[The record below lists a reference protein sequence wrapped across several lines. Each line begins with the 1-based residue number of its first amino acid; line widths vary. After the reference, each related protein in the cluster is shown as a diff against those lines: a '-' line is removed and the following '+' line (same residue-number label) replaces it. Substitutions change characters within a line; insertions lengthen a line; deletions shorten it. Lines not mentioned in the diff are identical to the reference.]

1 MLASGASL
9 FLGFGF
15 SFLPNFTPF
24 LAVLIFFTER
34 RALQKRDAAWLGAA
48 VLLALP
54 LALSGDIGPSLRDLS
69 QIVGAWL
76 LFRAFEVL
84 RRAAEPRLNTMM
96 LGIGLLVGL
105 AAVIIGGATQIESVQ
120 TSANLSQVLAWSSSP
135 ALFGHTV
142 LTLGVLI
149 AATVPKGILRAAALL
164 LSASGI
170 LLSGSREAAMAWLV
184 VVLILQMFVPL
195 RTLRGRAVEAGLLA
209 AMLALTVGVGSQ
221 YGFARLG
228 FLLDVAPARQ
238 STNLLHGTELPRGD
252 WWFTRGVDVESEQV
266 VLNGSEVS
274 RYIIRK
280 SAPEPWRRLQQ
291 VAELRP
297 GETYTVSAWLGS
309 ASDGARPGI
318 QGWGES
324 AEGNSFVVSTVLG
337 GDDWLASATGNGTII
352 ASGIERNESGWR
364 RGWATFRYD
373 GDETLPWW
381 VGLTP
386 DQRSSSG
393 SWAEFA
399 GFQLEQGDTLGGYVP
414 GSATQGLDIATAR
427 APYWRAA
434 ALAFLQRPILGW
446 GALDFP
452 TYYIEHWGSL
462 GRFYEVPDHTHSLPL
477 QVLYERGIVGFIG
490 LLLLIAALAR
500 SAIRSRDIALLAALV
515 AIGLANLFDYSLF
528 HAGVMYPLA
537 AIAGWRAV
545 AHQPGHDRVGAQAAK
560 QATVR
565 LVLAVT
571 DLSAVVLAV
580 AAAAAIRLLL
590 GYEASWLV
598 QLERLP
604 GVAIYA
610 LLLWPAA
617 AWREGLYPGYGLTPP
632 QELGKQVQA
641 ALFAGLLL
649 AMLTLFL
656 PLGSLLP
663 RSLLLMS
670 ILLTL
675 IFSPIGRALA
685 KRLLLALGLWGR
697 PVLILG
703 VGDTGRRIVRSLHR
717 SPLDGLQPAAL
728 FDDDSALT
736 GTRVEGVRVIGGL
749 DEAAGFARRNDIDH
763 VIVAIPSLPSET
775 TRSLIDSQG
784 RSFRH
789 MQFIP
794 DLAGLPAEEVY
805 ASNLD
810 GMLALEVRN
819 GLYSRRNRF
828 FKRLID
834 ISGTLLLA
842 VFALPVL
849 LVIYLWI
856 RSDSRGSGFYH
867 SERLGENGSRFHCLK
882 FRTMYL
888 NADDRLTEIMA
899 TDSAIREEY
908 VRFHKLERDPRITPV
923 GRMLRRFSLDELPQL
938 FNVLKGEMSLV
949 GPRPYMVRE
958 LIDMGRH
965 SETILRAKPGITGY
979 WQVTG
984 RSNVS
989 FQDRL
994 EMESH
999 YVRNWSIWWDI
1010 ICLVNSAGAVVRRD
1024 GAV

>member
-1 MLASGASL
+1 MLANGASL

-24 LAVLIFFTER
+24 LALLIFFAER
-34 RALQKRDAAWLGAA
+34 HSLRKRDAVWLAA
-48 VLLALP
+48 AILLSLP
-54 LALSGDIGPSLRDLS
+54 LALAGDLTPSLRDLA
-69 QIVGAWL
+69 QIAGAWL
-76 LFRAFEVL
+76 LFRAFAVL
-84 RRAAEPRLNTMM
+84 KRAAEPRLNATL
-96 LGIGLLVGL
+96 LGVGLLAGL
-105 AAVIIGGATQIESVQ
+105 AAVIIGGASQIESVR

-170 LLSGSREAAMAWLV
+170 LLSGSREAAIAWLI
-184 VVLILQMFVPL
+184 VVLILQVFVPL

-209 AMLALTVGVGSQ
+209 GMLALTVGIGSQ

-228 FLLDVAPARQ
+228 FLLDLAPARQ
-238 STNLLHGTELPRGD
+238 SNNLLHGTELGRGD
-252 WWFTRGVDVESEQV
+252 WWFARGVEVETQQV
-266 VLNGSEVS
+266 EMSGGALTTYLV
-274 RYIIRK
+274 RK
-280 SAPEPWRRLQQ
+280 TEPEPWRRLQQ
-291 VAELRP
+291 VAELQP
-297 GETYTVSAWLGS
+297 GETYTVSAWLGG
-309 ASDGARPGI
+309 ASDGAHPGI
-318 QGWGES
+318 QGWGET
-324 AEGNSFVVSTVLG
+324 AEGGPFVVSTVLQ
-337 GDDWLASATGNGTII
+337 DEEWLASVNGSGAIIVTGVDTYEN
-352 ASGIERNESGWR
+352 GWR
-364 RGWATFRYD
+364 RGWATFRYE
-373 GDETLPWW
+373 GDEVITWW

-386 DQRSSSG
+386 DQRNEVE

-399 GFQLEQGDTLGGYVP
+399 GFQLEASQSLGDYVP
-414 GSATQGLDIATAR
+414 GSATQGLDIAAAR

-434 ALAFLQRPILGW
+434 ALAFLQKPFLGW

-452 TYYIEHWGSL
+452 TYYIEHQGSL

-477 QVLYERGIVGFIG
+477 QVLYERGIVGFVG
-490 LLLLIAALAR
+490 LLLLLGALAR
-500 SAIRSRDIALLAALV
+500 PSLRSRDIPMLAALIAV
-515 AIGLANLFDYSLF
+515 GLANLFDYSLF

-537 AIAGWRAV
+537 AVAGWRA
-545 AHQPGHDRVGAQAAK
+545 AASQTPDRVGMQAAK

-565 LVLAVT
+565 LVLAVA
-571 DLSAVVLAV
+571 DLLAVIVAV
-580 AAAAAIRLLL
+580 AAAAAIRVLL
-590 GYEASWLV
+590 GDATSWLN

-604 GVAIYA
+604 GVALYA

-617 AWREGLYPGYGLTPP
+617 AWRESLYPGYGLTPP

-649 AMLTLFL
+649 AMLSLFL
-656 PLGSLLP
+656 PLGDVLP

-670 ILLTL
+670 ILIT
-675 IFSPIGRALA
+675 IVFTPIGRALA
-685 KRLLLALGLWGR
+685 KRMLLALGLWGR

-703 VGDTGRRIVRSLHR
+703 AGDTGRRIARSLRR
-717 SPLDGLQPAAL
+717 SPLDGLQPAAF
-728 FDDDSALT
+728 FDDESTLI
-736 GTRVEGVRVIGGL
+736 GQSVEGIRVFGKL
-749 DEAAGFARRNDIDH
+749 DQAAPFARRNDIDH
-763 VIVAIPSLPSET
+763 TIVAIPSLPSET
-775 TRSLIDSQG
+775 TRYLIDSQG
-784 RSFRH
+784 SAFRH

-819 GLYSRRNRF
+819 GLYARRNRF
-828 FKRLID
+828 IKRTID
-834 ISGTLLLA
+834 IVGTMAGALI
-842 VFALPVL
+842 ALPVL
-849 LVIYLWI
+849 SLIYLCV
-856 RSDSRGSGFYH
+856 RLDSRGSGFYW
-867 SERLGENGSRFHCLK
+867 SERLGENGRRFHCLK
-882 FRTMYL
+882 FRTMYVD
-888 NADDRLTEIMA
+888 ADERLSDIMA
-899 TDSAIREEY
+899 TDHDIRDEY
-908 VRFHKLERDPRITPV
+908 LRFHKLERDPRVTKV

-958 LIDMGRH
+958 LVDMGRY

-984 RSNVS
+984 RSNVT

-999 YVRNWSIWWDI
+999 YVRNWTIWWDI
-1010 ICLVNSAGAVVRRD
+1010 ICLVNSFGAVVRRD